1 MIRIFL
7 EIKRDIIRSRLHRTG
22 LSFGCAQGSILR
34 EKGTSLLGGFPCIQV
49 YMVFD
54 VKRWSSVAEVQTGRA
69 GFGVWIGCGVGLGY
83 LSPIYLGSI
92 PGIGQIFSSVS
103 QNIARADTGIAGG
116 FGHRVASRL
125 GSLKLPGGLAVGS
138 GCGCALGYGFG
149 IGVMVKPGVFK
160 GIFSPKLIESL
171 SRGEGDG
178 WAPPLIGSHGNHHH
192 QQFEERL
199 QSLEGRIA
207 ALESKSLPSGSA
219 PADYTVELKK

>member
-1 MIRIFL
+1 MVVDKSPYCGR
-7 EIKRDIIRSRLHRTG
+7 RV
-22 LSFGCAQGSILR
+22 
-34 EKGTSLLGGFPCIQV
+34 LLGGFPCIQV

-103 QNIARADTGIAGG
+103 QNIARADVGIAGG

-125 GSLKLPGGLAVGS
+125 GSLKLPGGLALGS

-149 IGVMVKPGVFK
+149 IGLMVKPGVFK
-160 GIFSPKLIESL
+160 GIFPPKVIGSL

-178 WAPPLIGSHGNHHH
+178 WPSPLLGSNGDNHRH

-207 ALESKSLPSGSA
+207 ALESKSLPSRSA
-219 PADYTVELKK
+219 SAEDTVELKK